1 MRYCVALLALWFTV
15 AALAQGAATPQEEG
29 ATVIDAE
36 SIEGVGDLEA
46 TARGSAELRRD
57 DATIFGDML
66 RFNAEFGRVQGEGG
80 VRLQRGLD
88 RFYGPRLDYNTLE
101 DSGRVETPKYLL
113 QRERTARGGA
123 EEVIIV
129 DRDRYRLKNATF
141 TTCEPGRD
149 DWVLQASEIDLD
161 YAEEEGTALHPRLR
175 FYDVPIFAFPIATF
189 PLENRRRSGVLAP
202 FYAQT
207 SQRGFEVA
215 VPYYWNIA
223 PEYDLT
229 VMPVLMTKRGL
240 QLKNQGRYL
249 QQNYNG
255 ELRLEYLPDDRV
267 FGASR
272 TGVSWQHAQVFAPG
286 FTGNLDYNKV
296 SDDSYFT
303 DLSSQVRQVSI
314 GNLPQD
320 AYVTYAG
327 GFGRHPY
334 VAQARVQSFQT
345 LQDPNA
351 PIVPPYHRVPQ
362 LTFGTTLNNLAGV
375 FDSVLPAEAVRFTS
389 PTLVEGTRLEINPV
403 LEAPFLAPGWFVRP
417 RVGLRAMTYD
427 LDQTQPGQATKP
439 HASIPWFSFDTGLVF
454 ERGARFFGEQLTQTL
469 EPRVFY
475 VRAPY
480 RNQDAIP
487 IFDTALAD
495 YNFTQLFS
503 ENRFSGG
510 DRFGDANQVTL
521 ALSSRFLTQNGQEA
535 LRATIGQRYYFEPE
549 RVGLT
554 PTSPLRTNSE
564 SDLLA
569 SVGGRLFRHWTFD
582 TTVQYSRFQQQTEV
596 FNASIKYAPE
606 IGKVLNAS
614 YRLNEANSVRQID
627 LATQWPISAGWYGV
641 ARYNYSFL
649 DKRLLEGLAG
659 LEYNAGCWVLRTVV
673 TQVQA
678 ASNVTSTGFFL
689 QFEFNGVGQVGTD
702 DVVGLLSRN
711 IPGYQ
716 VTNPS
721 NPALVP
727 PSRTRPL
734 PFQQVF

>member
-15 AALAQGAATPQEEG
+15 AALAQSTAAPQGEG

-46 TARGSAELRRD
+46 TARGSAEIRRD

-123 EEVIIV
+123 DEVIIL

-202 FYAQT
+202 IYAQT

-223 PEYDLT
+223 PERDLT
-229 VMPVLMTKRGL
+229 VTPVLMTKRGV
-240 QLKNQGRYL
+240 QLKNLGRYL

-255 ELRLEYLPDDRV
+255 ELRLEYLPYDRQ

-320 AYVTYAG
+320 AYVTYSG
-327 GFGRHPY
+327 SLGRFPY
-334 VAQARVQSFQT
+334 SAQARVQSFQT
-345 LQDPNA
+345 LQDPQA
-351 PIVPPYHRVPQ
+351 PITPPYHRVPQ
-362 LTFGTTLNNLAGV
+362 LTFGATLNNLAGV

-389 PTLVEGTRLEINPV
+389 PTLVEGNRFSINPV
-403 LEAPFLAPGWFVRP
+403 LEAPFLSPGWFVRP
-417 RVGLRAMTYD
+417 RVGLRAVSYD
-427 LDQTQPGQATKP
+427 LDQTQPGQAIKP
-439 HASIPWFSFDTGLVF
+439 HAAIPWFSFDSGLVF

-475 VRAPY
+475 VRVPY
-480 RNQDAIP
+480 RNQNAIP

-549 RVGLT
+549 QVGLT

-564 SDLLA
+564 ADLLA

-582 TTVQYSRFQQQTEV
+582 TTVQYSRFQQQTEL

-606 IGKVLNAS
+606 IAKVLNAS

-659 LEYNAGCWVLRTVV
+659 VEYNAGCWVLRTVV

-689 QFEFNGVGQVGTD
+689 QIEFNGVGQAGTD
-702 DVVGLLSRN
+702 DVVGLLTRN

-716 VTNPS
+716 VTNPR
-721 NPALVP
+721 NEAVVP

-734 PFQQVF
+734 PFQQVY

>member
-15 AALAQGAATPQEEG
+15 AALAQSAAAPQEG

-46 TARGSAELRRD
+46 TARGSAEIRRD

-101 DSGRVETPKYLL
+101 DSGKVETPKYLL

-123 EEVIIV
+123 DEVIIL

-202 FYAQT
+202 YYSQT
-207 SQRGFEVA
+207 SQRGFEIG

-223 PEYDLT
+223 PERDVT
-229 VMPVLMTKRGL
+229 VTPVLMSKRGL
-240 QLKNQGRYL
+240 QVKGQGRYL
-249 QQNYNG
+249 QPNYTG
-255 ELRLEYLPDDRV
+255 ELRLEYLPEDRE
-267 FGASR
+267 FGDSR
-272 TGVSWQHAQVFAPG
+272 TGVSWQHGHVFAPG
-286 FTGNLDYNKV
+286 FTGNLDYNRV
-296 SDDSYFT
+296 SDDRYFT
-303 DLSSQVRQVSI
+303 DLASQVRQVSI

-320 AYVTYAG
+320 GYVTYSG
-327 GFGRHPY
+327 GLGRHPY
-334 VAQARVQSFQT
+334 SAQARVQKFQT
-345 LQDPNA
+345 LQDPLA
-351 PIVPPYHRVPQ
+351 PITPPYHRVPQ
-362 LTFGTTLNNLAGV
+362 LTFGANLNNLAGV
-375 FDSVLPAEAVRFTS
+375 FDSVLPAEAVRFTHDS
-389 PTLVEGTRLEINPV
+389 LVQGTRLAINPV
-403 LEAPFLAPGWFVRP
+403 LEAPFLSPGWFVRP
-417 RVGLRAMTYD
+417 RLGWRAVSYD
-427 LDQTQPGQATKP
+427 LDQTQPGQPTTP
-439 HASIPWFSFDTGLVF
+439 HASIPWGSLDGGLVF
-454 ERGARFFGEQLTQTL
+454 ERSARFFGEQLTQTL

-475 VRAPY
+475 VKAPY

-487 IFDTALAD
+487 LFDTALAD
-495 YNFTQLFS
+495 FNFTQLFS

-521 ALSSRFLTQNGQEA
+521 ALSSRFLAQNGQEA
-535 LRATIGQRYYFEPE
+535 LRATIGQRYYFEDE

-554 PTSPLRTNSE
+554 PTSPLRTNRE

-596 FNASIKYAPE
+596 FNASIRYAPE
-606 IGKVLNAS
+606 VAKVLNAS
-614 YRLNEANSVRQID
+614 YRLNRANLVRQID

-659 LEYNAGCWVLRTVV
+659 VEYNAGCWVLRTVV

-689 QFEFNGVGQVGTD
+689 QIEFNGVGQVGTD

-716 VTNPS
+716 VTNPR
-721 NPALVP
+721 NPAAVP